1 MLCPK
6 NANGSSRWG
15 WMESHSAATS
25 SAMVFRRGVRI
36 GTTATDRGRDSAQAL
51 YAAPPPPAC
60 GKQKSRSA
68 PAATCPAPEILR
80 SRNAR
85 SLRRSRERRSIGSPW
100 LVVGGWCLVVVPPPL
115 ASTCSSSASNGLTL
129 KLATSASAAWR
140 DARERDRKSTRL
152 NSSHLG

>member
-85 SLRRSRERRSIGSPW
+85 RLRRSGERGSIGSPW
-100 LVVGGWCLVVVPPPL
+100 LGGGGRGLGGGGPPIV
-115 ASTCSSSASNGLTL
+115 
-129 KLATSASAAWR
+129 R
-140 DARERDRKSTRL
+140 
-152 NSSHLG
+152 

>member
-51 YAAPPPPAC
+51 APPPPPRAG
-60 GKQKSRSA
+60 GKKRSRSA

-85 SLRRSRERRSIGSPW
+85 SLRRSGERRSIGSPW
-100 LVVGGWCLVVVPPPL
+100 LVGGGCVLVVVHPPL
-115 ASTCSSSASNGLTL
+115 V
-129 KLATSASAAWR
+129 
-140 DARERDRKSTRL
+140 
-152 NSSHLG
+152 HI